1 MAIAAPLTMVFEFP
15 NAINESL
22 QIGDRIYYCVT
33 IPHGTFSTTDPNLP
47 LTHIVHVGLCTSIVF
62 NPVTELWEVHVL
74 IEPGLTVNE
83 QAAIQNTYNPSR
95 FIMFNKDTETNRNSL
110 LGYYAEVRL
119 GNDSPNIAELF
130 AVSTEVS
137 ESSK

>member
-1 MAIAAPLTMVFEFP
+1 MTMVFQFP
-15 NAINESL
+15 GLINESL

-62 NPVTELWEVHVL
+62 NPVTALWEVHVL

-83 QAAIQNTYNPSR
+83 QQAVKNTYTAANC